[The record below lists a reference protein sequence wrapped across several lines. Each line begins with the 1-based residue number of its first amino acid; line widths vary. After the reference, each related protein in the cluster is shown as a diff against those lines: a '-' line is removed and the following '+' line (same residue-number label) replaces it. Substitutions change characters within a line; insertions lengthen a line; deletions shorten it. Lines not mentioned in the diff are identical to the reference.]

1 MFEDLKQRIPF
12 YLSDFYD
19 GFVGEKTL
27 HKTISATIFLYFAC
41 ILPAI
46 AFGVLNLHNTHGKIG
61 VMDAIMGQ
69 TMGGILFSMLAGQ
82 PLIVIMTTAPIAL
95 YIKIIVAVAEV
106 TPFIGFFLS
115 LFASRLLS
123 IMRLFQIVAF
133 SGARYGLLC
142 SVHECRPVERRLR
155 DNVRNNQCNQADEV
169 LHQVYGGDLRVV
181 HLHRLHGGRLQR
193 CLQ

>member
-1 MFEDLKQRIPF
+1 MAVILHKTSIGTIWDRYGHPMILCHQKYTFLKLSYTDINHIWQGMFEDLKQRIPF

-69 TMGGILFSMLAGQ
+69 VQWLVNIFV
-82 PLIVIMTTAPIAL
+82 PCWI
-95 YIKIIVAVAEV
+95 
-106 TPFIGFFLS
+106 FLS
-115 LFASRLLS
+115 DHGGHL
-123 IMRLFQIVAF
+123 
-133 SGARYGLLC
+133 
-142 SVHECRPVERRLR
+142 
-155 DNVRNNQCNQADEV
+155 V
-169 LHQVYGGDLRVV
+169 LHVGGPASDS
-181 HLHRLHGGRLQR
+181 HHDHGSHRSIHQDHCGGGGGN
-193 CLQ
+193 

>member
-46 AFGVLNLHNTHGKIG
+46 AFGVLNLHNTGKYLNKLDIIFNILMLNCRTIQGGKIG
-61 VMDAIMGQ
+61 VMDAIVGQ
-69 TMGGILFSMLAGQ
+69 TMGGILFSVLAGQ

-106 TPFIGFFLS
+106 GNKEI
-115 LFASRLLS
+115 S
-123 IMRLFQIVAF
+123 IPA
-133 SGARYGLLC
+133 
-142 SVHECRPVERRLR
+142 H
-155 DNVRNNQCNQADEV
+155 
-169 LHQVYGGDLRVV
+169 
-181 HLHRLHGGRLQR
+181 
-193 CLQ
+193 

>member
-1 MFEDLKQRIPF
+1 MENGGDITQDKHWYYLGQVWPHQMFYVIKNIFFLNFHTFYLSDINHIWQGMFEDLKQRIPF

-69 TMGGILFSMLAGQ
+69 VQ
-82 PLIVIMTTAPIAL
+82 W
-95 YIKIIVAVAEV
+95 
-106 TPFIGFFLS
+106 
-115 LFASRLLS
+115 LLNIFVS
-123 IMRLFQIVAF
+123 
-133 SGARYGLLC
+133 C
-142 SVHECRPVERRLR
+142 
-155 DNVRNNQCNQADEV
+155 
-169 LHQVYGGDLRVV
+169 
-181 HLHRLHGGRLQR
+181 
-193 CLQ
+193 

>member
-1 MFEDLKQRIPF
+1 MLEDLKQRIPF

-46 AFGVLNLHNTHGKIG
+46 AFGVLNFHNTRKFSFLKDPLRPEVMKISNLDGKIG

-69 TMGGILFSMLAGQ
+69 TMGGILFSVLAGQ

-106 TPFIGFFLS
+106 TSHLSPLSSLTSENRKINNNWDAGKKYSRSANKSIPETKNKINPLGF
-115 LFASRLLS
+115 
-123 IMRLFQIVAF
+123 
-133 SGARYGLLC
+133 
-142 SVHECRPVERRLR
+142 
-155 DNVRNNQCNQADEV
+155 
-169 LHQVYGGDLRVV
+169 
-181 HLHRLHGGRLQR
+181 GGRGGR
-193 CLQ
+193 GG

>member
-69 TMGGILFSMLAGQ
+69 VQWLLNIFVPCEM
-82 PLIVIMTTAPIAL
+82 
-95 YIKIIVAVAEV
+95 
-106 TPFIGFFLS
+106 FL
-115 LFASRLLS
+115 
-123 IMRLFQIVAF
+123 
-133 SGARYGLLC
+133 
-142 SVHECRPVERRLR
+142 
-155 DNVRNNQCNQADEV
+155 CN
-169 LHQVYGGDLRVV
+169 YK
-181 HLHRLHGGRLQR
+181 
-193 CLQ
+193 